1 MALTALNPHSVGRF
15 DIRQFSRRGAR
26 NPGVLSLA
34 QGLFA
39 DGIRCFGLAL
49 AALATAW
56 PCLAQDTSLWSY
68 QGPDRSQKLAE
79 AARKEGT
86 LTLYTS
92 LSQKDLAPLL
102 GPFEQKYDIKVK
114 VWRSGSENVLN
125 RVVKERAARHSEVDA
140 VHSSGLVMESL
151 HREKV
156 FHPVDSPY
164 QKDLVPGALRPHRG
178 WAATY
183 LAVWVQAYNTNL
195 VKKEDLP
202 KTFADLLQPKW
213 KGKLGIEADVPEWY
227 STVVLSMGEEKGIK
241 FFTDLVKQNGISVR
255 KGHSVL
261 NNLVVAGDVP
271 LALTDYSYMPANS
284 KKDGAPIDWFV
295 LDPVVSSP
303 SGVGVVLG
311 APHPNAALLFYD
323 YMLSTAGQNGLLSL
337 NYVPTNSKVPSP
349 LGPLRTQMVD
359 PALALDQGE
368 KWVKSFE
375 EVVKL
380 LRK

>member
-1 MALTALNPHSVGRF
+1 MAQIEQDPHLVNRF
-15 DIRQFSRRGAR
+15 DIFQFSGNGAR
-26 NPGVLSLA
+26 AFGFSSLA
-34 QGLFA
+34 QPLLTGSL
-39 DGIRCFGLAL
+39 RRFGLVL
-49 AALATAW
+49 IALATAL
-56 PCLAQDTSLWSY
+56 PCLAQDTSLWTY

-125 RVVKERAARHSEVDA
+125 RVVKESAGKHYEVDA

-151 HREKV
+151 HREKI
-156 FHPVDSPY
+156 FQPIDSPY
-164 QKDLVPGALRPHRG
+164 QKDLLPGALRPHRG

-202 KTFADLLQPKW
+202 KTFADLLHPKW

-227 STVVLSMGEEKGIK
+227 STVVRSMGEEKGIK
-241 FFTDLVKQNGISVR
+241 FFSDLVKQNGISVR

-261 NNLVVAGDVP
+261 NNLVVAGDVA
-271 LALTDYSYMPANS
+271 LALTDYSYMPVNS
-284 KKDGAPIDWFV
+284 KKSGAPIDWFV

-303 SGVGVVLG
+303 SGVGVVAR
-311 APHPNAALLFYD
+311 APHPNAALLFYE
-323 YMLSTAGQNGLLSL
+323 YMVSIEGQNGLVSL

-349 LGPLRTQMVD
+349 LGPLRTEMVD
-359 PALALDQGE
+359 PAVALDQGD

-380 LRK
+380 LRN